1 MNLFNMRHIII
12 LYLCQDFDND
22 GVIKP
27 GDIQELV
34 DRITG
39 VTGKNKLGDNDAER
53 NRLSYGEGGE
63 MEKVIKH
70 VR

>member
-1 MNLFNMRHIII
+1 MNVLDMRHIII
-12 LYLCQDFDND
+12 LYLFQDFDND

-39 VTGKNKLGDNDAER
+39 VTGKNKLSDNDAER

>member
-1 MNLFNMRHIII
+1 M
-12 LYLCQDFDND
+12 
-22 GVIKP
+22 IKP

>member
-1 MNLFNMRHIII
+1 MNLLNMRHIII
-12 LYLCQDFDND
+12 LYSCQDFDND

-39 VTGKNKLGDNDAER
+39 VTGKNKLSDNDAER
-53 NRLSYGEGGE
+53 NRLSCGEGGE